1 MGNTK
6 KKKQTKPQPSGHQA
20 RQKPDAPKGNSP
32 AKMALRA
39 MRRSSQ
45 IPDPALTKSDRI
57 LSLLKQPSGTTLK
70 HIVEITGWQAHSVR
84 GFISGHVVKKMGL
97 RVKSFRRDG
106 ERVYVIKSYFPG
118 G

>member
-6 KKKQTKPQPSGHQA
+6 KKKQTKPQPSGRQA
-20 RQKPDAPKGNSP
+20 RQKPDAPKGNSL
-32 AKMALRA
+32 AKTALPG

-45 IPDPALTKSDRI
+45 TAPDPALTKSDRV

-70 HIVEITGWQAHSVR
+70 QIVEITGWQAHSVR
-84 GFISGHVVKKMGL
+84 GFISGHVVKKIGL

-106 ERVYVIKSYFPG
+106 ERVYAVKS
-118 G
+118 